1 MATTNRL
8 VPCHS
13 SSVRLGAR
21 ELDHPGPLLRLVGDE
36 PSEVGGR
43 TRKRCAA
50 QISEPR
56 LDLGIGEP
64 RIDLFVELVD
74 DVGGRVL
81 GNADAI
87 PLAGLVARH
96 ELAHGWEVRQ
106 RLRALRGSY
115 SQCAQSAGLDVPD

>member
-8 VPCHS
+8 MPCHS

-43 TRKRCAA
+43 TRKRCAT

-56 LDLGIGEP
+56 LDVGIGEA

-74 DVGGRVL
+74 DVGGRIL

-87 PLAGLVARH
+87 PLGWPRSPARTRPRLAGQA
-96 ELAHGWEVRQ
+96 APP
-106 RLRALRGSY
+106 
-115 SQCAQSAGLDVPD
+115 SASR

>member
-1 MATTNRL
+1 M
-8 VPCHS
+8 PCHS

-21 ELDHPGPLLRLVGDE
+21 ELDHPGPLLRFVGDE

-56 LDLGIGEP
+56 LDLGIGEA
-64 RIDLFVELVD
+64 RIDLFVELAN

-87 PLAGLVARH
+87 PLAGLVTPFESRDGRYV
-96 ELAHGWEVRQ
+96 LSWWRIRVR
-106 RLRALRGSY
+106 
-115 SQCAQSAGLDVPD
+115 SAEFDRRIFL